1 MSIGQS
7 LLGVSGLDA
16 WYGDFQAL
24 FGVSISVA
32 EGEVVAIIGANGA
45 GKSTLLRTVAGLQPR
60 TAGSVSFDGAALAGV
75 PAHRR
80 VALGI
85 SLVPEGRRIFP
96 SLSVEENLLVGAQAG
111 RPGPWTVATV
121 LELFPLLGDKR
132 RRGGHQLSGGE
143 QQALAIGR
151 GLMANPRLLLLDEV
165 SLGLAPIVVRRIY
178 EALPA
183 IRAGGTTVVVV
194 EQDIGQALRAA
205 DRVYCLLE
213 GRVAL
218 EGVPAELDRDRIA
231 AAYFGVRA

>member
-1 MSIGQS
+1 VTAANP
-7 LLGVSGLDA
+7 LLDVSGLDA

-24 FGVSISVA
+24 FDVSISVA

-45 GKSTLLRTVAGLQPR
+45 GKSTLLRTIAGLQPR
-60 TAGSVSFDGAALAGV
+60 TAGSLTFDGTALSGV

-85 SLVPEGRRIFP
+85 SMVPEGRRIFP
-96 SLSVEENLLVGAQAG
+96 SLSVEENLLVGAQAS
-111 RPGPWTVATV
+111 RPGAWTVAAV
-121 LELFPLLGDKR
+121 LQLFPLLGDKR
-132 RRGGHQLSGGE
+132 RRGGGQLSGGE

-183 IRAGGTTVVVV
+183 IRAAGTTVVVV

-205 DRVYCLLE
+205 DRVYCMLE

-231 AAYFGVRA
+231 GAYFGVRA

>member
-1 MSIGQS
+1 VINGPP
-7 LLGVSGLDA
+7 LLDVSGLDA

-24 FGVSISVA
+24 FDVSISVG

-45 GKSTLLRTVAGLQPR
+45 GKSTLLRTIAGLQPR
-60 TAGSVSFDGAALAGV
+60 TTGSLTFDGAALAGV

-96 SLSVEENLLVGAQAG
+96 SLSVEENLLVGAQAS
-111 RPGPWTVATV
+111 RPGSWTVPAV

-132 RRGGHQLSGGE
+132 RRGGSQLSGGE

-183 IRAGGTTVVVV
+183 IRAAGITVVLV
-194 EQDIGQALRAA
+194 EQDIGQALGAA

-218 EGVPAELDRDRIA
+218 ESAPAELDRDRIA